1 VVAKKPLVLRRGK
14 IKSRITR
21 THGARF
27 RGPFGRRVA
36 KIRQNLKDF
45 FGGIVWSIRHG
56 DTPFNTFYRRA
67 LILGV
72 PLILAG
78 FYPLAKSYYNAMLN
92 IYFNR

>member
-1 VVAKKPLVLRRGK
+1 VVAKKPLVLRQGK
-14 IKSRITR
+14 IKSSITR
-21 THGARF
+21 TYGVRF
-27 RGPFGRRVA
+27 RGSIGRRVA

-67 LILGV
+67 FILGV

-78 FYPLAKSYYNAMLN
+78 FYPLAKSYFNAIMN
-92 IYFNR
+92 IYFRH